1 MRHSPG
7 EVAGAD
13 DEEFVA
19 VAVMVGARVFVPEG
33 LAAVV
38 FEEFFGGAFGDVVG
52 ILGDVMREPDAAVFL
67 FEAGDIEFV
76 FGFPVIEV
84 EAKEA
89 AGVLLDLGGAEEAD
103 GAGCGAAEA
112 SAGHETA
119 MGAKAGGIAVAFAE
133 FGVHEASG
141 GAVFFPVGRTE
152 PGGGK
157 EDFGDGVRV
166 QFGSPVDDGNV
177 FHVGEDSADD
187 PFGVISAD
195 V

>member
-38 FEEFFGGAFGDVVG
+38 FKEFFGGAFGEVVG

-67 FEAGDIEFV
+67 FEAGDVEFV
-76 FGFPVIEV
+76 FGFAVIEV

-119 MGAKAGGIAVAFAE
+119 MGAKAGGIAVAFSK
-133 FGVHEASG
+133 FRVHEASG
-141 GAVFFPVGRTE
+141 GAVFFAIGRTE
-152 PGGGK
+152 PGGGE